1 MRLVIAGGP
10 RTVVV
15 ATAAGLSSTTRPA
28 AIRPWDF
35 HFLSFRHH
43 YRIRATKGRRKR
55 SKGRE
60 FSTSAA
66 CLSPSTRPHD
76 PVIQNAAPPPPPLS
90 SFSSSSAPA
99 MPKESGGIGIL
110 PPTDL
115 TSPVENSNIGNNA
128 GNNVILPLHPSPPS
142 SLSRDI
148 KQQDQD
154 REQTSTS
161 ASDSSQTPPGASQSV
176 MHATATAAAEAAE
189 VGKQPPQ
196 PQPQTQPSSSATTS
210 RSFRQIIQSSA
221 IGRAADF
228 YSRIQ
233 GRRPYWTQLWCTL
246 FIYLCGDL
254 SAQLFVGDAGGKAKD
269 KDNDME
275 KKANKKNGEQER
287 GMGDEVEKEGVMARY
302 DPLRTVR
309 HMTVGALAAVPGYKW
324 FMYLHNNFNFR
335 SKPRFVSI
343 ITKVAINQVCFTP
356 IFNTY
361 FFCMQS
367 LLAGTSLTETWE
379 RLKLALP
386 TSIVNSAK
394 LWPAVTAFMFM
405 YVDPQFRNIFAGAI
419 AVGWQTYLSWLNQ
432 KAAKEVEAAEAAQVQ
447 AQAVEVEG
455 LRQDGGGVGVVAS
468 VAATS

>member
-1 MRLVIAGGP
+1 
-10 RTVVV
+10 
-15 ATAAGLSSTTRPA
+15 
-28 AIRPWDF
+28 
-35 HFLSFRHH
+35 
-43 YRIRATKGRRKR
+43 
-55 SKGRE
+55 
-60 FSTSAA
+60 
-66 CLSPSTRPHD
+66 
-76 PVIQNAAPPPPPLS
+76 
-90 SFSSSSAPA
+90 
-99 MPKESGGIGIL
+99 MP
-110 PPTDL
+110 
-115 TSPVENSNIGNNA
+115 
-128 GNNVILPLHPSPPS
+128 
-142 SLSRDI
+142 
-148 KQQDQD
+148 
-154 REQTSTS
+154 
-161 ASDSSQTPPGASQSV
+161 
-176 MHATATAAAEAAE
+176 ATATAAAEAAE

-196 PQPQTQPSSSATTS
+196 PQPQTQPSPSSPSSSATTS
-210 RSFRQIIQSSA
+210 KSFRQIIQSSA

-233 GRRPYWTQLWCTL
+233 SRRPYWTQLWCTL

-254 SAQLFVGDAGGKAKD
+254 SAQLFVGDGGGKAKD
-269 KDNDME
+269 KDKDME
-275 KKANKKNGEQER
+275 KKVNKKNGEQER

-432 KAAKEVEAAEAAQVQ
+432 KAAKEVEAAEAAQAQ

-455 LRQDGGGVGVVAS
+455 VRQDGGGVGVMAS